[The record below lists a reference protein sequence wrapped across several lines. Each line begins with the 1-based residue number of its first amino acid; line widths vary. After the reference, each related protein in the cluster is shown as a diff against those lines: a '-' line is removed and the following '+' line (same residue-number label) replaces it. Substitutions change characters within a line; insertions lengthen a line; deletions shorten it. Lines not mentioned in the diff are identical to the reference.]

1 MQNTLPGHDEQK
13 RYKMQSLTLQGLFW
27 RMRYMGIKYNN
38 KRNNLISERCGWS
51 VSGNSEGVL
60 PVGAGG
66 TDSQRWE
73 R

>member
-1 MQNTLPGHDEQK
+1 
-13 RYKMQSLTLQGLFW
+13 
-27 RMRYMGIKYNN
+27 MGIKYNN